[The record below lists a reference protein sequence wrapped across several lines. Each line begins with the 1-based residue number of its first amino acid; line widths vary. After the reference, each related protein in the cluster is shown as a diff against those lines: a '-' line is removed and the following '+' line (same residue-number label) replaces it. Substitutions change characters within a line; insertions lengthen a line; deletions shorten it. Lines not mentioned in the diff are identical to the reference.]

1 MTGSSLV
8 LLLVPPPQ
16 DLRFVTDW
24 AFLDSAAVL
33 FTMD

>member
-8 LLLVPPPQ
+8 LLLVPPQ
-16 DLRFVTDW
+16 DLRDVTDW

>member
-8 LLLVPPPQ
+8 LLLVPPQ
-16 DLRFVTDW
+16 DLRDITDW
-24 AFLDSAAVL
+24 AFLNRSVVL